1 MPKCLQELG
10 FRADG
15 AVKGTY
21 LRDEIGGTADPP
33 SPSARRR
40 RSPSGLKAGRS
51 GNLTEYLDQ
60 LYSTARVKMGR
71 SKLWNV
77 VYVSLEEELL

>member
-10 FRADG
+10 FRPDG

-21 LRDEIGGTADPP
+21 LRDEIGGTAHPRYQ
-33 SPSARRR
+33 ARRR

-77 VYVSLEEELL
+77 VYVSLAEELL